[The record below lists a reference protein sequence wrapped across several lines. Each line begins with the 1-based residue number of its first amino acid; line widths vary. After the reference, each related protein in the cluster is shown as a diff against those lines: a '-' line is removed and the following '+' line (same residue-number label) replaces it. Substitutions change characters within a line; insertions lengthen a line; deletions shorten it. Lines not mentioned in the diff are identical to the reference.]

1 MSGEKFTIE
10 VNESFLQNL
19 FGLADMMPPE
29 NVGIDDLNNVV
40 KAIKKKIDNSI
51 LSQSSLA
58 PASSEAPLESAPF
71 QGIAPAPAVATSTES
86 LADSAANEF
95 LRGGEVEE
103 GVVRPKSVLIVD
115 DLGIITY
122 QLETLFKK
130 IGFDTTV
137 SRELYDA
144 IDKYKKKDF
153 GYVILDL
160 FIPTEREGFMLVDEI
175 KKLALFCK
183 LNTKI
188 IMMSASAK
196 PEYKDKCLSR
206 GADCYVE
213 KTTGWQ
219 KTIVEACLS

>member
-1 MSGEKFTIE
+1 MSGENFTIE
-10 VNESFLQNL
+10 VNSSFIQNF

-29 NVGIDDLNNVV
+29 NVQVEDLNNVI
-40 KAIKKKIDNSI
+40 KAIKQKIDNSI
-51 LSQSSLA
+51 LAQSA
-58 PASSEAPLESAPF
+58 
-71 QGIAPAPAVATSTES
+71 IAPAPSVASAPTPAKIAAAPSS
-86 LADSAANEF
+86 ADANEF
-95 LRGGEVEE
+95 LRGGEIEE
-103 GVVRPKSVLIVD
+103 NVVRPKSVLIVD

-196 PEYKDKCLSR
+196 TEYKDKCLSR
-206 GADCYVE
+206 GADCYIE

-219 KTIVEACLS
+219 KSIVEACLS